1 LLALNLRDIQVS
13 DFVCAVGTEDV
24 GGLEVTVK
32 YPVFVEEMEALENLG
47 CCPPDLGFLEIFG
60 GVLLLL
66 FY

>member
-1 LLALNLRDIQVS
+1 
-13 DFVCAVGTEDV
+13 
-24 GGLEVTVK
+24 VK